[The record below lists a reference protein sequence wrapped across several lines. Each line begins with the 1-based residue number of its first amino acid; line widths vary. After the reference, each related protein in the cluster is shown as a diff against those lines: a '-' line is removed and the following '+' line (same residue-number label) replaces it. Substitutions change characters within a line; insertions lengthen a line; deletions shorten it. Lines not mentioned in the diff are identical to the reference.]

1 MVGPQLLYLGC
12 PAMQVNDMDGHPIS
26 QHKTG
31 TLQTGTELLQLHTL
45 DWLEVFWL
53 CSGKIWIHHQWLG
66 PFYSTESF
74 AVAHEA
80 KNI

>member
-1 MVGPQLLYLGC
+1 MVGSQLLYLGI
-12 PAMQVNDMDGHPIS
+12 PAMQVNDMDSYPIS

-45 DWLEVFWL
+45 DWLKVFL
-53 CSGKIWIHHQWLG
+53 AVFRKNLDTPSVA
-66 PFYSTESF
+66 YSIESF